1 MAEKKTF
8 EAALKRLEEIVQQ
21 LEGGEINLEEM
32 LKIYQEGAGIIKFCL
47 SKLDDAEN
55 KIKVLTGNNE
65 KDFNLGKFEPDQ

>member
-32 LKIYQEGAGIIKFCL
+32 LKIYEEGAGLIKFCL

-65 KDFNLGKFEPDQ
+65 KDFKLDKFEPDQ